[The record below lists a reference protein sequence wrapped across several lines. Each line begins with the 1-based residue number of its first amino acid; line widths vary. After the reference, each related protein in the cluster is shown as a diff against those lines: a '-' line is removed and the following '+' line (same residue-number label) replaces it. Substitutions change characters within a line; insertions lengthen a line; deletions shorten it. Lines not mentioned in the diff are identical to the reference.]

1 MIKRRNVLF
10 FFFLMWRV
18 CFNEKCV
25 VKQLTMET
33 SFMFR
38 VSRRL
43 GEQAGCRG
51 FPSSHRCPRRRPGS
65 SRARGWLRCQL
76 QGVQGPSPGP
86 ALCSSCVL
94 APSRC
99 PECGHCCAP
108 QEQRV
113 LWWGGEEF
121 PSGDIRTRGCCG
133 NTGSCSSHCALP
145 ACGVRAL
152 IPEIVQH
159 FWIFI

>member
-1 MIKRRNVLF
+1 MCCEAAHDGDIF
-10 FFFLMWRV
+10 H
-18 CFNEKCV
+18 
-25 VKQLTMET
+25 
-33 SFMFR
+33 
-38 VSRRL
+38 VSGEHEAGRAGRALRL
-43 GEQAGCRG
+43 PRLPALPSQA
-51 FPSSHRCPRRRPGS
+51 
-65 SRARGWLRCQL
+65 ARGWLRCQL

-113 LWWGGEEF
+113 LWWGGEGF
-121 PSGDIRTRGCCG
+121 LSGDIHTRGCCG
-133 NTGSCSSHCALP
+133 HTRSCSSHCALP

-159 FWIFI
+159 FWIFISMWYAG

>member
-1 MIKRRNVLF
+1 MCCEAAHDGDIF
-10 FFFLMWRV
+10 H
-18 CFNEKCV
+18 
-25 VKQLTMET
+25 
-33 SFMFR
+33 
-38 VSRRL
+38 VS
-43 GEQAGCRG
+43 GEQEAGRAG
-51 FPSSHRCPRRRPGS
+51 RVPWLPQLPPLPSQAARLEPCPGLAAVPAAGGPGTQPRS
-65 SRARGWLRCQL
+65 CPLLELCAGPVPLPRAWTLRC
-76 QGVQGPSPGP
+76 
-86 ALCSSCVL
+86 AL
-94 APSRC
+94 
-99 PECGHCCAP
+99 

-159 FWIFI
+159 FWIFISMWYAG

>member
-1 MIKRRNVLF
+1 MCCEAAHDGDIF
-10 FFFLMWRV
+10 H
-18 CFNEKCV
+18 
-25 VKQLTMET
+25 
-33 SFMFR
+33 
-38 VSRRL
+38 VSGEHEAGRAGRALRL
-43 GEQAGCRG
+43 PRLPALPSQA
-51 FPSSHRCPRRRPGS
+51 
-65 SRARGWLRCQL
+65 ARGWLRCQL
-76 QGVQGPSPGP
+76 QGVQGPSPDP

-113 LWWGGEEF
+113 LWWGGEGF
-121 PSGDIRTRGCCG
+121 LSGDIHTRGCCG
-133 NTGSCSSHCALP
+133 HTRSCSSHCALP